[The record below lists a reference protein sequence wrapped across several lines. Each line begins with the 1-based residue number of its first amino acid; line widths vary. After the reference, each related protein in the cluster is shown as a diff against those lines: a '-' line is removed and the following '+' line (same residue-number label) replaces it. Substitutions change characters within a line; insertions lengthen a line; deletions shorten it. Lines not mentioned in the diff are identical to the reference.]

1 MTSQLHPKENRAI
14 SRKELDI
21 LKSLKTIKIPFTCDV
36 LRMGEVFDLLLLD
49 VLSQGALV
57 SSNNIYT
64 KTVISVLLRN
74 NSIFQLRTFDAAF
87 CCRRIFRRKIANFAQ
102 LMFKQYRWF
111 DFLCFNAGCMGSYFV
126 LWSVSSDSKM
136 IS

>member
-14 SRKELDI
+14 SRKELEI

-64 KTVISVLLRN
+64 KTVIYVLLRN

-102 LMFKQYRWF
+102 TCLNSIV
-111 DFLCFNAGCMGSYFV
+111 DLISY
-126 LWSVSSDSKM
+126 VSMQAVWGAILFCEVFQVIPK
-136 IS
+136 